1 MQDIGTE
8 QEWRH
13 STPHLRRHGQKE
25 AHKNPGR
32 GRGHDRGQKQSRRI
46 GSKYCTKEIVA
57 SHVIT
62 STIVLSSNNNCKW
75 LFCALTFDQGSE
87 LQQRSLKVLEKR
99 SLKSLL

>member
-1 MQDIGTE
+1 MQDIRTE

-32 GRGHDRGQKQSRRI
+32 GRGHDGGQKQSRRI

-57 SHVIT
+57 SHVIKKDKKKHVIT

-75 LFCALTFDQGSE
+75 LFCALTFDQGWT
-87 LQQRSLKVLEKR
+87 Q
-99 SLKSLL
+99 